1 MFLVLF
7 LIVLVL
13 YQICSARPCIL
24 LCTSINKKKNRKNIH
39 WERLVSTG
47 IFFLHI
53 AKELQFSKSEQTF
66 NHRWLLTSPIT
77 LRLHGHNTIKLFAKC
92 LEVFGRCRKCYKIK
106 TSIWIWKLLT
116 FSELDWNFLWAGPSS
131 SQELDDVF
139 QGNPWKKVSV
149 NNILVLILTNQL
161 LNKFTSM

>member
-92 LEVFGRCRKCYKIK
+92 LEVFGRCRKCYTIK
-106 TSIWIWKLLT
+106 TSIHQLRLGLCPTNRNSDGLLRKRPWLKGW
-116 FSELDWNFLWAGPSS
+116 ELETHR
-131 SQELDDVF
+131 SQPTTVVTRF
-139 QGNPWKKVSV
+139 V
-149 NNILVLILTNQL
+149 
-161 LNKFTSM
+161 